1 MAWVPCPPASG
12 IANTR
17 TPAYLPRVTP
27 DYLAAPESFNAG
39 SFIIRS
45 FHPGDGPLLTDAVN
59 TSYEHLRTFLPW
71 PKPNQTEEESERFAR
86 QARGR
91 YLLAEDFS
99 LAVTTPDNRM
109 LLGGTGFHLREGPLM
124 LKCAEIGMFVRQS
137 AARQGLGTSMLC
149 ALLHWGFTEWP
160 WERLAWRCDT
170 LNVASQRVA
179 IKAGMQLEGT
189 LRSNDYR
196 ADGSRRD
203 TLAYAAFRSEW
214 RMPQR

>member
-1 MAWVPCPPASG
+1 M
-12 IANTR
+12 T
-17 TPAYLPRVTP
+17 T
-27 DYLAAPESFNAG
+27 DYLVAPDSFQAG

-45 FHPGDGPLLTDAVN
+45 FHPGDGALLAEAVN
-59 TSYEHLRTFLPW
+59 SSYEHLRTFLPW
-71 PKPNQTEEESERFAR
+71 PKPNQTVEESERYAR

-99 LAVTTPDNRM
+99 LAVTSTDNRV

-124 LKCAEIGMFVRQS
+124 LKCAEIGMFIRQS
-137 AARQGLGTSMLC
+137 AARQGLGTSVLC
-149 ALLHWGFTEWP
+149 ALLHWGFTAWP

-179 IKAGMQLEGT
+179 IKAGMTLEGT

-214 RMPQR
+214 RMPARGRGP